1 MSFFKL
7 YLSSFMFLR
16 KLLSFQVVRNSV
28 IEIQIIK
35 KTDNHSQDSAMS
47 SSWTILKMG
56 FYFIKTKLYLHQY
69 CSRGWSIIT
78 SLKKLRFF
86 DPPNSH
92 HHVSLRI
99 IYVLSDIDICPLSL
113 ISLFWSWRKTSD
125 VQPPMTHPVMFLNN

>member
-56 FYFIKTKLYLHQY
+56 FYFIKAKLYLHQY

-78 SLKKLRFF
+78 SLKKLPFF

-92 HHVSLRI
+92 HHVSLRMICHVWHRYPSFI
-99 IYVLSDIDICPLSL
+99 IDFSFLKLKKNQWCATTHD
-113 ISLFWSWRKTSD
+113 TSSH
-125 VQPPMTHPVMFLNN
+125 VFK